1 MRTRCFVRTFCK
13 IAAALAVC
21 ALLAPQA
28 GAQGG
33 PAGGQDWKAVTLPS
47 GRTVRL
53 SSGPETTT
61 LTLSQAQGAPVS
73 VELDRDQDVAPSAPL
88 LDLAAVAEVEGRA
101 FIITDGYPSVP
112 SGLSYCRAGEEQFL
126 RVLAVSGQLLR
137 QTLRL
142 KLASCRNNV
151 ELASDGLQWAPD
163 STTLSVHW
171 LFAPGTDQQP
181 ATQEYKIDLSGTPT
195 LLPKQ

>member
-1 MRTRCFVRTFCK
+1 M
-13 IAAALAVC
+13 
-21 ALLAPQA
+21 
-28 GAQGG
+28 
-33 PAGGQDWKAVTLPS
+33 LPS

-88 LDLAAVAEVEGRA
+88 LDLAAIAEVEGRA

-112 SGLSYCRAGEEQFL
+112 GGLSYCRAGEEQFL
-126 RVLAVSGQLLR
+126 RVLVVSGQLLR
-137 QTLRL
+137 QMLRL
-142 KLASCRNNV
+142 KLASCRDNV
-151 ELASDGLQWAPD
+151 ELASDGLRWAPD
-163 STTLSVHW
+163 SMTLSVHW

-181 ATQEYKIDLSGTPT
+181 ATQEYNIDPSGIPT